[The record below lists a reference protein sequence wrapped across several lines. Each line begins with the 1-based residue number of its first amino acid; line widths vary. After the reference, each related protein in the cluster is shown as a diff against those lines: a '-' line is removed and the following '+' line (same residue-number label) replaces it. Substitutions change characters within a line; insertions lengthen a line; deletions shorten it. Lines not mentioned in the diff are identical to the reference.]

1 MRLGSQILP
10 TSESSLSF
18 WFTAELHLLAQM
30 GQTVRHRLGSTA
42 VHPLPGS
49 AYCQPIQPNV
59 SVSQLRVLFRLTGT
73 RGAKQSSHVI
83 DSRASSTRAVPADA
97 LVKPDSHSLRIAVHL
112 ELLPGDC
119 SLFRTFRT
127 LARGV
132 PGLCRVIH
140 DH

>member
-1 MRLGSQILP
+1 MKGLHFLVATVPAVAIAFFGACRP
-10 TSESSLSF
+10 AYASSLTIDGTF
-18 WFTAELHLLAQM
+18 
-30 GQTVRHRLGSTA
+30 
-42 VHPLPGS
+42 
-49 AYCQPIQPNV
+49 IQPNV